1 MATLKARAGSA
12 LKAQFRYQDA
22 EENLIDTTGFTAH
35 LQLRAVSPGS
45 RIIMDTTEGSE
56 NLTRLAPGHWRIFL
70 GKSVTNSLPPTVR
83 WELELVNDDNAEDV
97 TFLAS
102 GTIQTEPEA
111 VSSRA

>member
-22 EENLIDTTGFTAH
+22 EGNLINTTGFTAH

-45 RIIMDTTEGSE
+45 RIIMDTSEGSD
-56 NLTRLAPGHWRIFL
+56 NLTLLAPGHWRIFL
-70 GKSVTNSLPPTVR
+70 GKSITNSLPPTVR
-83 WELELVNDDNAEDV
+83 WELELVDDSNPEDV

-102 GTIQTEPEA
+102 GTIQTEPE
-111 VSSRA
+111 VVTNRA